1 MFIEGVSLGLTILGW
16 AGSILLRSTHHLDEE
31 LKVYVQ
37 LSATVSHQLTF
48 DQGFHAHQSGLHR
61 GRKGIFNC
69 FSKFSKFI
77 FDLSGLI
84 DQNESENSN
93 FIP

>member
-1 MFIEGVSLGLTILGW
+1 VSPVEQYTIDCEYL
-16 AGSILLRSTHHLDEE
+16 AYYEPKTNSFFFLYKRDIM
-31 LKVYVQ
+31 Q
-37 LSATVSHQLTF
+37 LFSAYATM
-48 DQGFHAHQSGLHR
+48 HR
-61 GRKGIFNC
+61 GRKGIFNYFSE
-69 FSKFSKFI
+69 FSKLI

>member
-1 MFIEGVSLGLTILGW
+1 MHSSFKDSEKMEWGGCS
-16 AGSILLRSTHHLDEE
+16 GSA
-31 LKVYVQ
+31 V
-37 LSATVSHQLTF
+37 
-48 DQGFHAHQSGLHR
+48 HR
-61 GRKGIFNC
+61 GRKGIFNY
-69 FSKFSKFI
+69 FSKISKFV